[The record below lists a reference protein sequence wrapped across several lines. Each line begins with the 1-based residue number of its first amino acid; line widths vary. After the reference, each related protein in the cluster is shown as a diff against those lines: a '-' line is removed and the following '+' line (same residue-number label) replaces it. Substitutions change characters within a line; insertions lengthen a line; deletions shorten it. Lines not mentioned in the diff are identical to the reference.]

1 MISNSVFVTLFL
13 NFLLIAEMN
22 VRRVFTS
29 ALLPPHPVITNYM
42 TGPEQSCILPHYNL
56 GLGSTN
62 LDQIVCF
69 NLLIYFL
76 IFLLHEVGLGCLKKG
91 LVIINQSTMIICMEK
106 QVVLLKSQALKT

>member
-1 MISNSVFVTLFL
+1 
-13 NFLLIAEMN
+13 MN
-22 VRRVFTS
+22 VRCVFTS

-42 TGPEQSCILPHYNL
+42 TGLKQSCILPHYGL

-76 IFLLHEVGLGCLKKG
+76 IFLLHEVGARRLQK
-91 LVIINQSTMIICMEK
+91 LVTQ
-106 QVVLLKSQALKT
+106 L